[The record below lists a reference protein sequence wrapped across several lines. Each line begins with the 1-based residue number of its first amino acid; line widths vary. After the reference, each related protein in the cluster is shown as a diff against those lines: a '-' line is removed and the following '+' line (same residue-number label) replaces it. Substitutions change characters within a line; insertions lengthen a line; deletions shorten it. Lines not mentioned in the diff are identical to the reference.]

1 MGNKYILIYILIFLS
16 HGKLTAQESMKKA
29 LEKLCITENELI
41 KSNES
46 IFLFPTG
53 FLYSTDQPDSIVYLG
68 CLSTDQSTFLNYF
81 EKKNETFLFPSGSK
95 IMRQVG
101 DTTYTILME
110 NLTQKI
116 NHLNNPSFINSSA
129 KHLLFYYWNPQI
141 LDKHLIKNYSFFK
154 KYSKKHAEFKIQVIP
169 LLVD

>member
-16 HGKLTAQESMKKA
+16 HGKLSAQESMKKA
-29 LEKLCITENELI
+29 LEKFCITESELI

-53 FLYSTDQPDSIVYLG
+53 FLYSTNQPDSIVYFG

-101 DTTYTILME
+101 DTTYAIPME

-116 NHLNNPSFINSSA
+116 NHLNNPSLIDSSA
-129 KHLLFYYWNPQI
+129 KHLLFYYWNPEI
-141 LDKHLIKNYSFFK
+141 LDKYLIKNYSFFK
-154 KYSKKHAEFKIQVIP
+154 KYSKKHPEFKIQVIP